1 MKPVV
6 ASLLLFFV
14 LSNGISQTKSSGVN
28 ELSYLLGKWKAVT
41 KVMTKSGTWKETTT
55 DTVEFSFIK
64 KGNYLKAV
72 MGGQY
77 DYELIFSYDQFQG
90 KYRMSS
96 IDQVSGLLDIYE
108 GNLQEGKLVIDN
120 VVKDTYYTI
129 GATNYY
135 NRLTLSKISTSEGLM
150 LIEGSDNRGEKW
162 QPVSQVSFYKL

>member
-1 MKPVV
+1 MKILRLIIPF
-6 ASLLLFFV
+6 LLIV
-14 LSNGISQTKSSGVN
+14 LSGSAQTKVSGIN
-28 ELSYLLGKWKAVT
+28 ELAYLTGKWKAVT

-77 DYELIFSYDQFQG
+77 EYELVFSYDQFQG

-108 GNLQEGKLVIDN
+108 GNLQERKLVIDN
-120 VVKDTYYTI
+120 VVKDTYYTM
-129 GATNYY
+129 GGTNYY
-135 NRLTLSKISTSEGLM
+135 NRLTLSKISTNEGLM

-162 QPVSQVSFYKL
+162 QPVSQVLFYRL

>member
-1 MKPVV
+1 
-6 ASLLLFFV
+6 
-14 LSNGISQTKSSGVN
+14 
-28 ELSYLLGKWKAVT
+28 
-41 KVMTKSGTWKETTT
+41 MTKSGTWKETTT
-55 DTVEFSFIK
+55 DTVQFSFIK

-77 DYELIFSYDQFQG
+77 EYELIFSYDQFQR

-120 VVKDTYYTI
+120 VAKDTYYTM
-129 GATNYY
+129 GGKNYY
-135 NRLTLSKISTSEGLM
+135 NRLTLSKISTNEGLM

-162 QPVSQVSFYKL
+162 QLISQVLFYKL